1 MRTEISDDSYAIILL
16 CSDLS
21 TKKTEI
27 FNAPLTVSEWANVA
41 ESLIA
46 NKMSP
51 KSFFTDELDALLEIL
66 KLDAII
72 CQKVKY
78 LMKRAAVVS
87 LEINSLHEKG
97 IFILTRADSEYP
109 SKYKTK
115 LGRLCPPVLFC
126 AGNID
131 LLKNP
136 GVVIVGS
143 RNLTPNREEF
153 TKKIA
158 ERCVNDNLIIISG
171 GAKGADSISE
181 NVAVQKNGSYISIIS
196 DNLIKKIQQK
206 EVRESIMKGK
216 ALIISPF
223 SPTAHFSVANAMQ
236 RNKYVYSLGEVAF
249 VISSTY
255 NKGGSWAGAVEN
267 NRKKYTPMRVYIRDD
282 EVDGNDSLVGKLFI
296 NSINDAQFEEV
307 SNLLDFDKN
316 PIDPVINSATKEAL
330 SKKPTK
336 SRQKSKDKK
345 LDQTDSQLSLD
356 LTTDD
361 N

>member
-1 MRTEISDDSYAIILL
+1 MT
-16 CSDLS
+16 
-21 TKKTEI
+21 
-27 FNAPLTVSEWANVA
+27 
-41 ESLIA
+41 
-46 NKMSP
+46 
-51 KSFFTDELDALLEIL
+51 LDALLETL
-66 KLDAII
+66 KLDDII
-72 CQKVKY
+72 CQKVKS

-131 LLKNP
+131 LLKKP

-143 RNLTPNREEF
+143 RNLTPKREEF

-158 ERCVNDNLIIISG
+158 EKCVNDNLIIISG

-181 NVAVQKNGSYISIIS
+181 NVAMQNNGSYISIIS

-236 RNKYVYSLGEVAF
+236 RNKYVYSLGEVAI
-249 VISSTY
+249 VISSTD

-267 NRKKYTPMRVYIRDD
+267 NRKKYTPMRVYTRDD
-282 EVDGNDSLVGKLFI
+282 EVDGNDSLAVKFGI
-296 NSINDAQFEEV
+296 NSINDDQVNEKL
-307 SNLLDFDKN
+307 NILDLKNTSFDGEIKLKN
-316 PIDPVINSATKEAL
+316 SDTEPKKS
-330 SKKPTK
+330 SKGKVK
-336 SRQKSKDKK
+336 KKIKK
-345 LDQTDSQLSLD
+345 LDQDDLQLTLN
-356 LTTDD
+356 LNADD
-361 N
+361 E

>member
-1 MRTEISDDSYAIILL
+1 MRTVISDDSYAIILL

-21 TKKTEI
+21 TKKTEL
-27 FNAPLTVSEWANVA
+27 FHTPLTVSEWGNVA

-46 NKMSP
+46 NKLTP
-51 KSFFTDELDALLEIL
+51 KSFFTDDVDNLLETL
-66 KLDAII
+66 KLDDTISKRI
-72 CQKVKY
+72 KS
-78 LMKRAAVVS
+78 LMKRAALIS

-131 LLKNP
+131 LLKKP

-143 RNLTPNREEF
+143 RNLTSKREEF

-158 ERCVNDNLIIISG
+158 EKCVNDNLIIISG

-181 NVAVQKNGSYISIIS
+181 NVAIQNNGSYISIIS

-206 EVRESIMKGK
+206 EVRESIMKNK

-236 RNKYVYSLGEVAF
+236 RNKYVYSLGEVAI
-249 VISSTY
+249 VISSTD
-255 NKGGSWAGAVEN
+255 NKGGSWAGAIEN
-267 NRKKYTPMRVYIRDD
+267 HKKKFTPMCVYLRSD
-282 EVDGNDSLVGKLFI
+282 EVDGNDSLAGKFAI
-296 NSINDAQFEEV
+296 KSINDDQVNEKL
-307 SNLLDFDKN
+307 NLLDLKN
-316 PIDPVINSATKEAL
+316 NYIDAEIKLINSDTEPKKSSKVKVKKKVKKFDHDDPQLAL
-330 SKKPTK
+330 
-336 SRQKSKDKK
+336 K
-345 LDQTDSQLSLD
+345 LN
-356 LTTDD
+356 TDD
-361 N
+361 D